1 MVRGGLS
8 EASDGLGGEFDFP
21 GGDSLLGMPKS
32 LCDSEI
38 EWEAT
43 AACQMASTLL
53 ACLRWRVAER
63 GWGRPLTPSMC
74 LFLSAPENQEQ
85 SQQSQGPSAGEDGQ
99 DAAQGRATHGD
110 F

>member
-1 MVRGGLS
+1 MKPVT
-8 EASDGLGGEFDFP
+8 GLGGEFDFP

-63 GWGRPLTPSMC
+63 GWGHQACHRHSNSKYVPLS
-74 LFLSAPENQEQ
+74 FS
-85 SQQSQGPSAGEDGQ
+85 S
-99 DAAQGRATHGD
+99 
-110 F
+110 